1 MKLHVVLEEALHL
14 VELANLRQH
23 LDAGVRHP
31 KLRSCGTGQ
40 GLRRQPHR
48 VADNVNRR
56 QGRQI
61 RMHNEIHLSPG
72 FFY

>member
-14 VELANLRQH
+14 VELANLRQY

-56 QGRQI
+56 QGRHI